1 MSLKGLGPQ
10 GDPIEVIGM
19 AERIKM
25 EEALGENDIR
35 LFSRGDTVQGR
46 VVHVGETEVLVDIG
60 YKSEAVLPKEE
71 LAPGHDKVEPG
82 QVLEVLITYIDEENG
97 TVYISERQAFLA
109 KKFAELEQACRTGSP
124 VKGTVVAE
132 VSGAGFHVDLGGIRA
147 FLPASHLGKG
157 ISTKFERLR
166 GKALDLKII
175 EFSRRTRNIVVSRKE
190 WQKDQEE
197 RAKDALFASLTPGK
211 IIEGKVK
218 SVVDFGIFVDVGGH
232 DGLVHRTEICW
243 KDIPAPPPGKFR
255 PGQKIKVMVLEANRE
270 EERISLSIKRLRP
283 NPWEGIAQ
291 RYPVGTKVKG
301 KVVSVTDFG
310 AFVELEEDV
319 EGLVHVS
326 ELSWAPVK
334 NPKEV
339 VQPGQEVEVVVLSV
353 NEAEHRVSLSLR
365 KALPD
370 PWEDVEHR
378 YPKGALVEGQV
389 TNVTDFGAFV
399 ELEPGIEGLIHI
411 SELSWERV
419 SHPGEVVQ
427 PGQTVRAMV
436 LRVDPQNRRISLSLK
451 ALQQDPWEEFLEQYS
466 VGSVVSGPVTQLKEF
481 GAFVRITPAVEGL
494 IHVSEISPERI
505 GHPSEVLRLGQE
517 VTAKIIGIN
526 EAKRQVRL
534 SIKKLQEDVAQA
546 ETEKFLSTQ
555 PVRETITLR
564 ERLRELGMG

>member
-1 MSLKGLGPQ
+1 
-10 GDPIEVIGM
+10 M
-19 AERIKM
+19 AEWIRM

-46 VVHVGETEVLVDIG
+46 VVHVADNEVLVDIG

-71 LAPGHDKVEPG
+71 LAPGHEQVSPG
-82 QVLEVLITYIDEENG
+82 DLLEVLITYIDEENG
-97 TVYISERQAFLA
+97 TVYISERQAFFA
-109 KKFAELEQACRTGSP
+109 KKFAELEQAYRAGAP
-124 VKGTVVAE
+124 VRGTVVAE
-132 VSGAGFHVDLGGIRA
+132 VPGAGYQVDLGGIKA
-147 FLPASHLGKG
+147 FMPASHLGKG
-157 ISTKFERLR
+157 LSPKFERLR
-166 GKALDLKII
+166 GRTLEFKII

-190 WQKDQEE
+190 WLREKEE

-211 IIEGKVK
+211 VVEGVVK

-255 PGQKIKVMVLEANRE
+255 PGQRIKVMVLEADRK

-291 RYPVGTKVKG
+291 RYPVGAKVKG

-319 EGLVHVS
+319 EGLVHIS
-326 ELSWAPVK
+326 ELSWTPVK
-334 NPKEV
+334 HPKEV
-339 VQPGQEVEVVVLSV
+339 VQPGQEVEVVVLAV
-353 NEAEHRVSLSLR
+353 NEAEHRISLSLR

-378 YPKGALVEGQV
+378 YPKGALVEGVV

-399 ELEPGIEGLIHI
+399 QLEPGIEGLVHV

-419 SHPGEVVQ
+419 SHPKDVVQ
-427 PGQTVRAMV
+427 PGQKVRAMV
-436 LRVDPQNRRISLSLK
+436 LKVDAQNRRISLSLK

-466 VGSVVSGPVTQLKEF
+466 VGSVVSGPVTQITEF

-494 IHVSEISPERI
+494 IHVSEISHERI

-534 SIKKLQEDVAQA
+534 SIKKLQEDLAQA
-546 ETEKFLSTQ
+546 ETEKFLATQ

>member
-1 MSLKGLGPQ
+1 
-10 GDPIEVIGM
+10 V
-19 AERIKM
+19 R
-25 EEALGENDIR
+25 
-35 LFSRGDTVQGR
+35 
-46 VVHVGETEVLVDIG
+46 
-60 YKSEAVLPKEE
+60 
-71 LAPGHDKVEPG
+71 
-82 QVLEVLITYIDEENG
+82 
-97 TVYISERQAFLA
+97 
-109 KKFAELEQACRTGSP
+109 
-124 VKGTVVAE
+124 GTVVAE
-132 VSGAGFHVDLGGIRA
+132 VPGAGYQVDLGGIKA
-147 FLPASHLGKG
+147 FMPASHLGKG
-157 ISTKFERLR
+157 LSPKFERLR
-166 GKALDLKII
+166 GRTLEFKII

-190 WQKDQEE
+190 WLREKEE

-211 IIEGKVK
+211 VVEGVVK

-255 PGQKIKVMVLEANRE
+255 PGQRIKVMVLEADRK

-291 RYPVGTKVKG
+291 RYPVGAKVKG

-319 EGLVHVS
+319 EGLVHIS
-326 ELSWAPVK
+326 ELSWTPVK
-334 NPKEV
+334 HPKEV
-339 VQPGQEVEVVVLSV
+339 VQPGQEVEVVVLAV
-353 NEAEHRVSLSLR
+353 NEAEHRISLSLR

-378 YPKGALVEGQV
+378 YPKGALVEGVV

-399 ELEPGIEGLIHI
+399 QLEPGIEGLVHV

-419 SHPGEVVQ
+419 SHPKDVVQ
-427 PGQTVRAMV
+427 PGQKVRAMV
-436 LRVDPQNRRISLSLK
+436 LKVDAQNRRISLSLK

-466 VGSVVSGPVTQLKEF
+466 VGSVVSGPVTQIKEF

-494 IHVSEISPERI
+494 IHVSEISHERI
-505 GHPSEVLRLGQE
+505 GHPQEVLRLGQE

-534 SIKKLQEDVAQA
+534 SIKKLQEDLAQA
-546 ETEKFLSTQ
+546 ETEKFLATQ

>member
-1 MSLKGLGPQ
+1 
-10 GDPIEVIGM
+10 M
-19 AERIKM
+19 AEWIRM

-46 VVHVGETEVLVDIG
+46 VVHVADNEVLVDIG

-71 LAPGHDKVEPG
+71 LAPGHEQVSPG
-82 QVLEVLITYIDEENG
+82 DLLEVLITYIDEENG
-97 TVYISERQAFLA
+97 TVYISERQAFFA
-109 KKFAELEQACRTGSP
+109 KKFAELEQAYRAGAP
-124 VKGTVVAE
+124 VRGTVVAE
-132 VSGAGFHVDLGGIRA
+132 VPGAGYQVDLGGIKA
-147 FLPASHLGKG
+147 FMPASHLGKG
-157 ISTKFERLR
+157 LSPKFERLR
-166 GKALDLKII
+166 GRTLEFKII

-190 WQKDQEE
+190 WLREKEE

-211 IIEGKVK
+211 VVEGVVK
-218 SVVDFGIFVDVGGH
+218 SVMDFGIFVDVGGH

-255 PGQKIKVMVLEANRE
+255 PGQRIKVMVLEADRK

-291 RYPVGTKVKG
+291 RYPVGAKVKG

-319 EGLVHVS
+319 EGLVHIS
-326 ELSWAPVK
+326 ELSWTPVK
-334 NPKEV
+334 HPKEV
-339 VQPGQEVEVVVLSV
+339 VQPGQEVEVVVLAV
-353 NEAEHRVSLSLR
+353 NEAEHRISLSLR

-378 YPKGALVEGQV
+378 YPKGALVEGVV

-399 ELEPGIEGLIHI
+399 QLEPGIEGLVHV

-419 SHPGEVVQ
+419 SHPKDVVQ
-427 PGQTVRAMV
+427 PGQKVRAMV
-436 LRVDPQNRRISLSLK
+436 LKVDAQNRRISLSLK

-466 VGSVVSGPVTQLKEF
+466 VGSVVSGPVTQIKEF

-494 IHVSEISPERI
+494 IHVSEISHERI

-534 SIKKLQEDVAQA
+534 SIKKLQEDLAQA
-546 ETEKFLSTQ
+546 ETEKFLATQ

>member
-1 MSLKGLGPQ
+1 
-10 GDPIEVIGM
+10 M
-19 AERIKM
+19 AEWIRM

-46 VVHVGETEVLVDIG
+46 VVHVADNEVLVDIG

-71 LAPGHDKVEPG
+71 LAPGHEKVGPG
-82 QVLEVLITYIDEENG
+82 DLLEVLITYIDEENG
-97 TVYISERQAFLA
+97 TVYISERQAFFA
-109 KKFAELEQACRTGSP
+109 KKFAELEQAYRAGAP
-124 VKGTVVAE
+124 VRGTIVAE
-132 VSGAGFHVDLGGIRA
+132 VPGAGYQVDLGGIKA
-147 FLPASHLGKG
+147 FMPASHLGKG
-157 ISTKFERLR
+157 LSPKFERLR
-166 GKALDLKII
+166 GRTLEFKII

-190 WQKDQEE
+190 WLHDKEE

-211 IIEGKVK
+211 VVEGVVK
-218 SVVDFGIFVDVGGH
+218 SVVDFGVFVDVGGH

-255 PGQKIKVMVLEANRE
+255 PGQRIKVMVLEADRK

-291 RYPVGTKVKG
+291 RYPVGAKVKG

-319 EGLVHVS
+319 EGLVHIS
-326 ELSWAPVK
+326 ELSWTPVK
-334 NPKEV
+334 HPKEV
-339 VQPGQEVEVVVLSV
+339 VQPGQEVEVVVLAV
-353 NEAEHRVSLSLR
+353 NEAERRISLSLR

-378 YPKGALVEGQV
+378 YPKGALVEGVV

-399 ELEPGIEGLIHI
+399 QLEPGIEGLVHV

-419 SHPGEVVQ
+419 AHPKDVVQ
-427 PGQTVRAMV
+427 PGQKVRAMV
-436 LRVDPQNRRISLSLK
+436 LKVDAQNRRISLSLK

-466 VGSVVSGPVTQLKEF
+466 VGSVVSGPVTQIKEF
-481 GAFVRITPAVEGL
+481 GAFVRLTPAVEGL
-494 IHVSEISPERI
+494 IHVSEISHERI
-505 GHPSEVLRLGQE
+505 GHPQEVLRLGQE

-534 SIKKLQEDVAQA
+534 SIKKLQEDLAQA
-546 ETEKFLSTQ
+546 ETEKYLATH

>member
-1 MSLKGLGPQ
+1 
-10 GDPIEVIGM
+10 M
-19 AERIKM
+19 AEWIKM

-46 VVHVGETEVLVDIG
+46 VVQVGESEILVDIG

-71 LAPGHDKVEPG
+71 LAPGHEKVEPG

-97 TVYISERQAFLA
+97 TVYISERQAFFA
-109 KKFAELEQACRTGSP
+109 KKFAELEHAYRSSAP
-124 VKGTVVAE
+124 VRGTVVAE
-132 VSGAGFHVDLGGIRA
+132 VSGAGFQVDLGGIRA

-211 IIEGKVK
+211 VIEGTIK
-218 SVVDFGIFVDVGGH
+218 SVVDFGVFVDVGGH

-291 RYPVGTKVKG
+291 RYPVGAKVKG
-301 KVVSVTDFG
+301 RVVSLTDFG

-319 EGLVHVS
+319 EGLVHIS
-326 ELSWAPVK
+326 ELSWTPVK
-334 NPKEV
+334 HPKEV
-339 VQPGQEVEVVVLSV
+339 VQPGQEVEVVVLAV
-353 NEAEHRVSLSLR
+353 NEAERRISLSLR

-378 YPKGALVEGQV
+378 YPKGALVEGKV
-389 TNVTDFGAFV
+389 TNITDFGAFV
-399 ELEPGIEGLIHI
+399 ELEPGIEGLVHV
-411 SELSWERV
+411 SELSWERI
-419 SHPGEVVQ
+419 SHPKEVIQ
-427 PGQTVRAMV
+427 PGQKVRAMV
-436 LRVDPQNRRISLSLK
+436 LKVDPQNRRISLSLK

-466 VGSVVSGPVTQLKEF
+466 VGSVVSGPVTQIKEF

-494 IHVSEISPERI
+494 IHVSEISNERI

-534 SIKKLQEDVAQA
+534 SVKKLQEDMAQA
-546 ETEKFLSTQ
+546 ETEKYLSAQ

>member
-1 MSLKGLGPQ
+1 
-10 GDPIEVIGM
+10 M
-19 AERIKM
+19 AEWIRM

-46 VVHVGETEVLVDIG
+46 VVHVADNEVLVDIG

-71 LAPGHDKVEPG
+71 LAPGHEKVSPG
-82 QVLEVLITYIDEENG
+82 DLLEVLITYIDEENG
-97 TVYISERQAFLA
+97 TVYISERQAFFA
-109 KKFAELEQACRTGSP
+109 KKFAELEQAYRAGAP
-124 VKGTVVAE
+124 VRGTVVAE
-132 VSGAGFHVDLGGIRA
+132 VPGAGYQVDLGGIKA
-147 FLPASHLGKG
+147 FMPASHLGKG
-157 ISTKFERLR
+157 LSPKFERLR
-166 GKALDLKII
+166 GRTLEFKII

-190 WQKDQEE
+190 WLREKEE

-211 IIEGKVK
+211 VVEGVVK

-255 PGQKIKVMVLEANRE
+255 PGQRIKVMVLEADRK

-291 RYPVGTKVKG
+291 RYPVGAKVKG

-319 EGLVHVS
+319 EGLVHIS
-326 ELSWAPVK
+326 ELSWTPVK
-334 NPKEV
+334 HPKEV
-339 VQPGQEVEVVVLSV
+339 VQPGQEVEVVVLAV
-353 NEAEHRVSLSLR
+353 NEAEHRISLSLR

-378 YPKGALVEGQV
+378 YPKGALVEGVV

-399 ELEPGIEGLIHI
+399 QLEPGIEGLVHV

-419 SHPGEVVQ
+419 SHPKDVVQ
-427 PGQTVRAMV
+427 PGQKVRAMV
-436 LRVDPQNRRISLSLK
+436 LKVDAQNRRISLSLK

-466 VGSVVSGPVTQLKEF
+466 VGSVVSGPVTQIKEF

-494 IHVSEISPERI
+494 IHVSEISHERI
-505 GHPSEVLRLGQE
+505 GHPQEVLRLGQE

-534 SIKKLQEDVAQA
+534 SIKKLQEDLAQA
-546 ETEKFLSTQ
+546 ETEKFLATQ

>member
-1 MSLKGLGPQ
+1 
-10 GDPIEVIGM
+10 M
-19 AERIKM
+19 AEWIKM

-35 LFSRGDTVQGR
+35 LFSRGDTVQGQ
-46 VVHVGETEVLVDIG
+46 VVQVGEREVLVDIG

-71 LAPGHDKVEPG
+71 LAPGHETVEPG

-97 TVYISERQAFLA
+97 TVYISERQAFFA
-109 KKFAELEQACRTGSP
+109 KKFAELEQAYRTGVA
-124 VKGTVVAE
+124 VKGVVVGE

-157 ISTKFERLR
+157 VSTKFERLR
-166 GKALDLKII
+166 GKTLDLKII

-190 WQKDQEE
+190 WQREQEE
-197 RAKDALFASLTPGK
+197 RAKDALFSSLTPGTVV
-211 IIEGKVK
+211 EGTVK

-243 KDIPAPPPGKFR
+243 KDVPAPPPGKFR
-255 PGQKIKVMVLEANRE
+255 PGQKIQVMVLEADRK
-270 EERISLSIKRLRP
+270 EERISLSLKRLRP

-291 RYPVGTKVKG
+291 RYPVGTRVKG
-301 KVVSVTDFG
+301 KVVSLTDFG

-319 EGLVHVS
+319 EGLIHVS
-326 ELSWAPVK
+326 ELSWTPVK
-334 NPKEV
+334 DPREV
-339 VQPGQEVEVVVLSV
+339 VQPGQEVEVVVLAV
-353 NEAEHRVSLSLR
+353 HEAEHRISLSLR

-378 YPKGALVEGQV
+378 YPKGALVEGKV

-399 ELEPGIEGLIHI
+399 ELEPGIEGLIHV
-411 SELSWERV
+411 SELSWERIAR
-419 SHPGEVVQ
+419 PREVVQ
-427 PGQTVRAMV
+427 PGQKVRAMV
-436 LRVDPQNRRISLSLK
+436 LRVDAQNRRISLSLK

-466 VGSVVSGPVTQLKEF
+466 VGSVVSGPVTQIKEF
-481 GAFVRITPAVEGL
+481 GAFVRLTPAVEGL

-505 GHPSEVLRLGQE
+505 AHPQEVLRLGQE

-534 SIKKLQEDVAQA
+534 SIKKLQE
-546 ETEKFLSTQ
+546 ETTQEEAEKFISTQ
-555 PVRETITLR
+555 PARETITLR

>member
-1 MSLKGLGPQ
+1 
-10 GDPIEVIGM
+10 M

-46 VVHVGETEVLVDIG
+46 VVQLSPSEILVDIG

-71 LAPGHDKVEPG
+71 LAPGHETVEPG

-97 TVYISERQAFLA
+97 TVYISERQAYFA
-109 KKFAELEQACRTGSP
+109 KKFAELEHAYRTGLA
-124 VKGTVVAE
+124 VKGTVVGE

-175 EFSRRTRNIVVSRKE
+175 EFSRRTRNIVVSRRE
-190 WQKDQEE
+190 WQRAEEE
-197 RAKDALFASLTPGK
+197 RAKDELFTSLTPGK

-255 PGQKIKVMVLEANRE
+255 PGQKIKVMVLEADRK

-291 RYPVGTKVKG
+291 RYPVGAKAKG
-301 KVVSVTDFG
+301 KVVSLTDFG

-326 ELSWAPVK
+326 ELSWTPVK
-334 NPKEV
+334 HPKEV
-339 VQPGQEVEVVVLSV
+339 VQPGQEVEVVVLAV
-353 NEAEHRVSLSLR
+353 NEAEHRISLSLR
-365 KALPD
+365 KALPN

-378 YPKGALVEGQV
+378 YPKGALVEGKV

-399 ELEPGIEGLIHI
+399 ELEPGIEGLIHV
-411 SELSWERV
+411 SELSWERI
-419 SHPGEVVQ
+419 SHPSEVVQ
-427 PGQTVRAMV
+427 PGQKVRAIV

-451 ALQQDPWEEFLEQYS
+451 AMQQDPWEEFLEQYS
-466 VGSVVSGPVTQLKEF
+466 VGSVVSGPVTQIKDF

-494 IHVSEISPERI
+494 IHVSEISNERI
-505 GHPSEVLRLGQE
+505 GHPQEVLRLGQE

-534 SIKKLQEDVAQA
+534 SIKKLQEDVTQE
-546 ETEKFLSTQ
+546 ETEKFLFTQ

>member
-1 MSLKGLGPQ
+1 
-10 GDPIEVIGM
+10 M
-19 AERIKM
+19 AEWIRM

-46 VVHVGETEVLVDIG
+46 VVHVADNEVLVDIG

-71 LAPGHDKVEPG
+71 LAPGHEQVSPG
-82 QVLEVLITYIDEENG
+82 DLLEVLITYIDEENG
-97 TVYISERQAFLA
+97 TVYISERQAFFA
-109 KKFAELEQACRTGSP
+109 KKFAELEQAYRAGAP
-124 VKGTVVAE
+124 VRGTVVAE
-132 VSGAGFHVDLGGIRA
+132 VPGAGYQVDLGGIKA
-147 FLPASHLGKG
+147 FMPASHLGKG
-157 ISTKFERLR
+157 LSPKFERLR
-166 GKALDLKII
+166 GRTLEFKII

-190 WQKDQEE
+190 WLREKEE

-211 IIEGKVK
+211 VVEGVVK

-255 PGQKIKVMVLEANRE
+255 PGQRIKVMVLEADRK

-291 RYPVGTKVKG
+291 RYPVGAKVKG

-319 EGLVHVS
+319 EGLVHIS
-326 ELSWAPVK
+326 ELSWTPVK
-334 NPKEV
+334 HPKEV
-339 VQPGQEVEVVVLSV
+339 VQPGQEVEVVVLAV
-353 NEAEHRVSLSLR
+353 NEAEHRISLSLR

-378 YPKGALVEGQV
+378 YPKGALVEGVV

-399 ELEPGIEGLIHI
+399 QLEPGIEGLVHV

-419 SHPGEVVQ
+419 SHPKDVVQ
-427 PGQTVRAMV
+427 PGQKVRAMV
-436 LRVDPQNRRISLSLK
+436 LKVDAQNRRISLSLK

-466 VGSVVSGPVTQLKEF
+466 VGSVVSGPVTQIKEF

-494 IHVSEISPERI
+494 IHVSEISHERI

-534 SIKKLQEDVAQA
+534 SIKKLQEDLAQA
-546 ETEKFLSTQ
+546 ETEKFLATQ

>member
-1 MSLKGLGPQ
+1 
-10 GDPIEVIGM
+10 M
-19 AERIKM
+19 AEWIRM

-46 VVHVGETEVLVDIG
+46 VVHVTENEVLVDIG

-71 LAPGHDKVEPG
+71 LAPGRDKVAPG
-82 QVLEVLITYIDEENG
+82 DLLEVLITYIDEENG
-97 TVYISERQAFLA
+97 TVYISERQAFFA
-109 KKFAELEQACRTGSP
+109 KKFAELEQAYRAGAP

-132 VSGAGFHVDLGGIRA
+132 VPGAGYQVDLGGIRA

-157 ISTKFERLR
+157 LSPKFERLR
-166 GKALDLKII
+166 GRTLEFKII
-175 EFSRRTRNIVVSRKE
+175 EFSRRTRNLVVSRKE
-190 WQKDQEE
+190 WLREKEE

-211 IIEGKVK
+211 VVEGVVK

-255 PGQKIKVMVLEANRE
+255 PGQRIKVMVLEADRK

-283 NPWEGIAQ
+283 NPWEGLAQ
-291 RYPVGTKVKG
+291 RYPVGAKVKG

-334 NPKEV
+334 HPKEV
-339 VQPGQEVEVVVLSV
+339 VQPGQEVEVVVLAV
-353 NEAEHRVSLSLR
+353 NEAERRISLSLR

-378 YPKGALVEGQV
+378 YPKGALVEGVV

-399 ELEPGIEGLIHI
+399 QLEPGIEGLVHV

-419 SHPGEVVQ
+419 AHPKDVVQ
-427 PGQTVRAMV
+427 PGQKVRAMV
-436 LRVDPQNRRISLSLK
+436 LKVDAQNRRISLSLK

-466 VGSVVSGPVTQLKEF
+466 VGSVVSGPVTQIKEF

-494 IHVSEISPERI
+494 IHVSEISHERI
-505 GHPSEVLRLGQE
+505 GHPQEVLRLGQE

-534 SIKKLQEDVAQA
+534 SIKKLQEDLAQA
-546 ETEKFLSTQ
+546 ETEKFLATQ

>member
-1 MSLKGLGPQ
+1 
-10 GDPIEVIGM
+10 M
-19 AERIKM
+19 AEWIRM

-46 VVHVGETEVLVDIG
+46 VVHVAESEILVDIG

-71 LAPGHDKVEPG
+71 LAPGRDKVAPG
-82 QVLEVLITYIDEENG
+82 DLLEVLITYIDEENG
-97 TVYISERQAFLA
+97 TVYISERQAFFA
-109 KKFAELEQACRTGSP
+109 KKFAELEQAYRSGSP
-124 VKGTVVAE
+124 VKGVVVVE
-132 VSGAGFHVDLGGIRA
+132 VAGAGYQVDLGGIKA

-157 ISTKFERLR
+157 LSPKIERLR
-166 GKALDLKII
+166 NRTLEFKII

-190 WQKDQEE
+190 WLLDREK
-197 RAKDALFASLTPGK
+197 RAKDALFASLTPGRV
-211 IIEGKVK
+211 IEGVVK

-255 PGQKIKVMVLEANRE
+255 PGQRIKVMVLEADRK

-291 RYPVGTKVKG
+291 RYPPGAKVKG

-310 AFVELEEDV
+310 VFVELEEDV

-334 NPKEV
+334 HPKEV
-339 VQPGQEVEVVVLSV
+339 VQPGQEVEVVVLTV
-353 NEAEHRVSLSLR
+353 NEAERRISLSLR

-378 YPKGALVEGQV
+378 YPKGALVEGVV

-399 ELEPGIEGLIHI
+399 QLEPGIEGLVHV

-419 SHPGEVVQ
+419 AHPTEVIQ
-427 PGQTVRAMV
+427 PGQKVRAMV
-436 LRVDPQNRRISLSLK
+436 LKVDAQNRRISLSLK

-466 VGSVVSGPVTQLKEF
+466 VGSVVSGPVTQIKEF
-481 GAFVRITPAVEGL
+481 GAFVRLTPAVEGL
-494 IHVSEISPERI
+494 IHVSEISNERV

-534 SIKKLQEDVAQA
+534 SIKKLQEDMAQA
-546 ETEKFLSTQ
+546 ETEKFLATQ

-564 ERLRELGMG
+564 ERLRGLGMG

>member
-1 MSLKGLGPQ
+1 
-10 GDPIEVIGM
+10 M
-19 AERIKM
+19 AERIRM

-35 LFSRGDTVQGR
+35 LFSRGDTVEGR
-46 VVHVGETEVLVDIG
+46 VIQVAENEVLVDIG

-71 LAPGHDKVEPG
+71 LAPGHEKVEPG

-97 TVYISERQAFLA
+97 TVYISERQAFFA
-109 KKFAELEQACRTGSP
+109 KKFAELEQAFRTGSP
-124 VKGTVVAE
+124 VRGTVVAE
-132 VSGAGFHVDLGGIRA
+132 VPNAGFQVDLGGIRA

-157 ISTKFERLR
+157 ISTKFERLK
-166 GKALDLKII
+166 GKALDLKIV

-211 IIEGKVK
+211 VIEGTVK

-255 PGQKIKVMVLEANRE
+255 PGQKIKVMVLEADRK

-291 RYPVGTKVKG
+291 RYPVGARVKG
-301 KVVSVTDFG
+301 KVVSLTDFG

-319 EGLVHVS
+319 EGLVHIS
-326 ELSWAPVK
+326 ELSWTPVK
-334 NPKEV
+334 HPKEV
-339 VQPGQEVEVVVLSV
+339 VQPGQEVEVVVLAV
-353 NEAEHRVSLSLR
+353 NEAEHRISLSLR

-378 YPKGALVEGQV
+378 YPKGALVEGKV

-411 SELSWERV
+411 SELSWERI
-419 SHPGEVVQ
+419 SHPREVVQ
-427 PGQTVRAMV
+427 PGQKVRAMV
-436 LRVDPQNRRISLSLK
+436 LKVDPENRRISLSLK

-466 VGSVVSGPVTQLKEF
+466 VGSVVSGPVTQIKEF

-494 IHVSEISPERI
+494 IHVSEISHERI
-505 GHPSEVLRLGQE
+505 GHPSEVLKLGQE

-534 SIKKLQEDVAQA
+534 SIKKLQEDMAQA
-546 ETEKFLSTQ
+546 ETEKFISTQ

>member
-1 MSLKGLGPQ
+1 
-10 GDPIEVIGM
+10 M
-19 AERIKM
+19 AEWIRM

-46 VVHVGETEVLVDIG
+46 VVHVTENEVLVDIG
-60 YKSEAVLPKEE
+60 YKSEAVLPREE
-71 LAPGHDKVEPG
+71 LAPGRDKVAPG
-82 QVLEVLITYIDEENG
+82 DFLEVLITYIDEENG
-97 TVYISERQAFLA
+97 TVYISERQAFFA
-109 KKFAELEQACRTGSP
+109 KKFAELEQAYRAGAP

-132 VSGAGFHVDLGGIRA
+132 VPGAGYQVDLGGIRA

-157 ISTKFERLR
+157 LSPKLERLR
-166 GKALDLKII
+166 GRTLEFKII
-175 EFSRRTRNIVVSRKE
+175 EFSRRTRNLVLSRKE
-190 WQKDQEE
+190 WLREKEE

-211 IIEGKVK
+211 VVEGVVK

-255 PGQKIKVMVLEANRE
+255 PGQRIKVMVLEADRK

-283 NPWEGIAQ
+283 NPWEGLAQ

-319 EGLVHVS
+319 EGLVHIS

-334 NPKEV
+334 HPKEV
-339 VQPGQEVEVVVLSV
+339 VQPGQEVEVVVLAV
-353 NEAEHRVSLSLR
+353 NEAERRISLSLR

-378 YPKGALVEGQV
+378 YPKGALVEGVV

-399 ELEPGIEGLIHI
+399 QLEPGIEGLVHV

-419 SHPGEVVQ
+419 AHPKDVVQ
-427 PGQTVRAMV
+427 PGQKVRAMV
-436 LRVDPQNRRISLSLK
+436 LKVDAQNRRISLSLK

-466 VGSVVSGPVTQLKEF
+466 VGSVVSGPVTQIKEF

-494 IHVSEISPERI
+494 IHVSEISHERI
-505 GHPSEVLRLGQE
+505 GHPQEVLRLGQE

-534 SIKKLQEDVAQA
+534 SIKKLQEDLAQA
-546 ETEKFLSTQ
+546 ETEKFLATQ

>member
-1 MSLKGLGPQ
+1 
-10 GDPIEVIGM
+10 M
-19 AERIKM
+19 AERIRM

-35 LFSRGDTVQGR
+35 LFSRGDTVEGR
-46 VVHVGETEVLVDIG
+46 VIQVAENEVLVDIG

-71 LAPGHDKVEPG
+71 LAPGHEKVEPG

-97 TVYISERQAFLA
+97 TVYISERQAFFA
-109 KKFAELEQACRTGSP
+109 KKFAELEQAFRTGSL
-124 VKGTVVAE
+124 VRGTVVAE
-132 VSGAGFHVDLGGIRA
+132 VPNAGFQVDLGGIRA

-157 ISTKFERLR
+157 ISTKFERLK

-211 IIEGKVK
+211 VIEGTVK

-255 PGQKIKVMVLEANRE
+255 PGQKIKVMVLEADRK

-291 RYPVGTKVKG
+291 RYPVGARVKG
-301 KVVSVTDFG
+301 KVVSLTDFG

-319 EGLVHVS
+319 EGLVHIS
-326 ELSWAPVK
+326 ELSWTPVK
-334 NPKEV
+334 HPKEV
-339 VQPGQEVEVVVLSV
+339 VQPGQEVEVVVLAV
-353 NEAEHRVSLSLR
+353 NEAEHRISLSLR

-378 YPKGALVEGQV
+378 YPKGALVEGKV

-411 SELSWERV
+411 SELSWERI
-419 SHPGEVVQ
+419 SHPREVVQ
-427 PGQTVRAMV
+427 PGQKVRAMV
-436 LRVDPQNRRISLSLK
+436 LKVDPENRRISLSLK

-466 VGSVVSGPVTQLKEF
+466 VGSVVSGPVTQIKEF

-494 IHVSEISPERI
+494 IHVSEISHERI
-505 GHPSEVLRLGQE
+505 GHPSEVLKLGQE

-534 SIKKLQEDVAQA
+534 SIKKLQEDMAQA
-546 ETEKFLSTQ
+546 ETEKFISTQ

>member
-1 MSLKGLGPQ
+1 
-10 GDPIEVIGM
+10 M
-19 AERIKM
+19 AEWIRM

-46 VVHVGETEVLVDIG
+46 VVHVADNEVLVDIG

-71 LAPGHDKVEPG
+71 LAPGHEQVSPG
-82 QVLEVLITYIDEENG
+82 DLLEVLITYIDEENG
-97 TVYISERQAFLA
+97 TVYISERQAFFA
-109 KKFAELEQACRTGSP
+109 KKFAELEQAYRAAAP
-124 VKGTVVAE
+124 VRGTVVAE
-132 VSGAGFHVDLGGIRA
+132 VPGAGYQVDLGGIKA
-147 FLPASHLGKG
+147 FMPASHLGKG
-157 ISTKFERLR
+157 LSPKFERLR
-166 GKALDLKII
+166 GRTLEFKII

-190 WQKDQEE
+190 WLREKEE

-211 IIEGKVK
+211 VVEGVVK

-255 PGQKIKVMVLEANRE
+255 PGQRIKVMVLEADRK

-291 RYPVGTKVKG
+291 RYPVGAKVKG

-319 EGLVHVS
+319 EGLVHIS
-326 ELSWAPVK
+326 ELSWTPVK
-334 NPKEV
+334 HPKEV
-339 VQPGQEVEVVVLSV
+339 VQPGQEVEVVVLAV
-353 NEAEHRVSLSLR
+353 NEAEHRISLSLR

-378 YPKGALVEGQV
+378 YPKGALVEGV
-389 TNVTDFGAFV
+389 VSNVTDFGAFV
-399 ELEPGIEGLIHI
+399 QLEPGIEGLVHV

-419 SHPGEVVQ
+419 SHPKDVVQ
-427 PGQTVRAMV
+427 PGQKVRAMV
-436 LRVDPQNRRISLSLK
+436 LKVDAQNRRISLSLK

-466 VGSVVSGPVTQLKEF
+466 VGSVVSGPVTQIKEF

-494 IHVSEISPERI
+494 IHVSEISHERI
-505 GHPSEVLRLGQE
+505 GHPQEVLRLGQE

-534 SIKKLQEDVAQA
+534 SIKKLQEDLAQA
-546 ETEKFLSTQ
+546 ETEKFLATQ

>member
-1 MSLKGLGPQ
+1 
-10 GDPIEVIGM
+10 M
-19 AERIKM
+19 AERIRM

-35 LFSRGDTVQGR
+35 LFSRGDTVEGR
-46 VVHVGETEVLVDIG
+46 VVHVAENEILVDIG

-97 TVYISERQAFLA
+97 TVYISERQAFFA
-109 KKFAELEQACRTGSP
+109 KKFAELEQAYRTGSP
-124 VKGTVVAE
+124 VRGTVVAE
-132 VSGAGFHVDLGGIRA
+132 VPNAGFQVDLGGIRA

-166 GKALDLKII
+166 GKTLDLKII

-197 RAKDALFASLTPGK
+197 RAKDELFASLTPGK
-211 IIEGKVK
+211 VIEGTVK

-255 PGQKIKVMVLEANRE
+255 PGQKIKVMVLEADRK

-291 RYPVGTKVKG
+291 RYPVGAKVKG
-301 KVVSVTDFG
+301 KVVSLTDFG

-319 EGLVHVS
+319 EGLVHIS
-326 ELSWAPVK
+326 ELSWTPVK
-334 NPKEV
+334 HPKEV
-339 VQPGQEVEVVVLSV
+339 VQPGQEVEVVVLAV
-353 NEAEHRVSLSLR
+353 NEAEHRISLSLR

-378 YPKGALVEGQV
+378 YPKGALVEGKV

-399 ELEPGIEGLIHI
+399 ELEPGIEGLVHI
-411 SELSWERV
+411 SELSWERI
-419 SHPGEVVQ
+419 SHPKEVVQ

-436 LRVDPQNRRISLSLK
+436 LKVDPENRRISLSLK

-466 VGSVVSGPVTQLKEF
+466 VGSVVSGPVTQIKEF

-494 IHVSEISPERI
+494 IHVSEISHERI
-505 GHPSEVLRLGQE
+505 GHPSEVLKLGQE

-546 ETEKFLSTQ
+546 ETEKFIATQ

>member
-1 MSLKGLGPQ
+1 
-10 GDPIEVIGM
+10 M
-19 AERIKM
+19 AEWIRM

-46 VVHVGETEVLVDIG
+46 VVHVTENEVLVDIG
-60 YKSEAVLPKEE
+60 YKSEAVLPREE
-71 LAPGHDKVEPG
+71 LAPGRDKVAPG
-82 QVLEVLITYIDEENG
+82 DLLEVLITYIDEENG
-97 TVYISERQAFLA
+97 TVYISERQAFFA
-109 KKFAELEQACRTGSP
+109 KKFAELEQAYRAGAP

-132 VSGAGFHVDLGGIRA
+132 VPGAGYQVDLGGIRA

-157 ISTKFERLR
+157 LSPKFERLR
-166 GKALDLKII
+166 GRTLEFKII
-175 EFSRRTRNIVVSRKE
+175 EFSRRTRNLVLSRKE
-190 WQKDQEE
+190 WLREKEE

-211 IIEGKVK
+211 VVEGVVK

-255 PGQKIKVMVLEANRE
+255 PGQRIKVMVLEADRK
-270 EERISLSIKRLRP
+270 EERISLSLKRLRP
-283 NPWEGIAQ
+283 NPWEGLAQ

-319 EGLVHVS
+319 EGLVHIS

-334 NPKEV
+334 HPKEV
-339 VQPGQEVEVVVLSV
+339 VQPGQEVEVVVLAV
-353 NEAEHRVSLSLR
+353 NEAERRISLSLR

-378 YPKGALVEGQV
+378 YPKGALVEGVV

-399 ELEPGIEGLIHI
+399 QLEPGIEGLVHV

-419 SHPGEVVQ
+419 AHPKDVVQ
-427 PGQTVRAMV
+427 PGQKVRAMV
-436 LRVDPQNRRISLSLK
+436 LKVDAQNRRISLSLK

-466 VGSVVSGPVTQLKEF
+466 VGSVVSGPVTQIKEF

-494 IHVSEISPERI
+494 IHVSEISHERI
-505 GHPSEVLRLGQE
+505 GHPQEVLRLGQE

-534 SIKKLQEDVAQA
+534 SIKKLQEDLAQA
-546 ETEKFLSTQ
+546 ETEKFLATQ

>member
-1 MSLKGLGPQ
+1 
-10 GDPIEVIGM
+10 M
-19 AERIKM
+19 AERIRM

-46 VVHVGETEVLVDIG
+46 VVQVAGNEILVDIG

-71 LAPGHDKVEPG
+71 LTPGHEDVQPG

-97 TVYISERQAFLA
+97 TVYISERQAFFA
-109 KKFAELEQACRTGSP
+109 KKFAELEQAYRTGSP
-124 VKGTVVAE
+124 VRGTVVAE
-132 VSGAGFHVDLGGIRA
+132 VPNAGFQVDLGGIRA

-211 IIEGKVK
+211 VIEGTVK

-243 KDIPAPPPGKFR
+243 KDIPAPPGKFR
-255 PGQKIKVMVLEANRE
+255 PGQKIKVMVLEADRK
-270 EERISLSIKRLRP
+270 EERISLSLKRLRP

-291 RYPVGTKVKG
+291 RYPVGAKVKG
-301 KVVSVTDFG
+301 KVVSLTDFG

-319 EGLVHVS
+319 EGLIHIS
-326 ELSWAPVK
+326 ELSWTPVK
-334 NPKEV
+334 HPKEV
-339 VQPGQEVEVVVLSV
+339 VQPGQEVEVVVLAV
-353 NEAEHRVSLSLR
+353 NEAEHRISLSLR

-378 YPKGALVEGQV
+378 YPKGALVEGTV

-399 ELEPGIEGLIHI
+399 ELEPGIEGLVHV
-411 SELSWERV
+411 SELSWERI
-419 SHPGEVVQ
+419 SHPKDVVQ
-427 PGQTVRAMV
+427 PGQKMRAMV

-466 VGSVVSGPVTQLKEF
+466 VGSVVSGPVTQIKEF

-494 IHVSEISPERI
+494 IHVSEISNERI
-505 GHPSEVLRLGQE
+505 GHPQEVLRLGQE

-534 SIKKLQEDVAQA
+534 SIKKLEEDMAQA
-546 ETEKFLSTQ
+546 DTEKFISTQ

>member
-1 MSLKGLGPQ
+1 
-10 GDPIEVIGM
+10 M
-19 AERIKM
+19 AEWIRM

-46 VVHVGETEVLVDIG
+46 VVHVAESEILVDIG

-71 LAPGHDKVEPG
+71 LAPGRDKVAPG
-82 QVLEVLITYIDEENG
+82 DLLEVLITYIDEENG
-97 TVYISERQAFLA
+97 TVYISERQAFFA
-109 KKFAELEQACRTGSP
+109 KKFAELEQAYRSGSP
-124 VKGTVVAE
+124 VKGVVVVE
-132 VSGAGFHVDLGGIRA
+132 VTGAGYQVDLGGIKA
-147 FLPASHLGKG
+147 FMPASHLGKG
-157 ISTKFERLR
+157 LSPKVERLR
-166 GKALDLKII
+166 NRTLEFKII

-190 WQKDQEE
+190 WLLDREK
-197 RAKDALFASLTPGK
+197 RAKDALFSSLTPGRV
-211 IIEGKVK
+211 IEGVVK

-255 PGQKIKVMVLEANRE
+255 SGQRIKVMVLEADRK

-291 RYPVGTKVKG
+291 RYPTGAKVKG

-310 AFVELEEDV
+310 VFVELEEDV

-334 NPKEV
+334 HPKEV
-339 VQPGQEVEVVVLSV
+339 VQPGQEVEVVVLTV
-353 NEAEHRVSLSLR
+353 NEAERRISLSLR

-378 YPKGALVEGQV
+378 YPKGALVEGVV

-399 ELEPGIEGLIHI
+399 QLEPGIEGLVHV

-419 SHPGEVVQ
+419 AHPTEVIQ
-427 PGQTVRAMV
+427 PGQKVRAMV
-436 LRVDPQNRRISLSLK
+436 LKVDAQNRRISLSLK

-466 VGSVVSGPVTQLKEF
+466 VGSVVSGPVTQIKEF
-481 GAFVRITPAVEGL
+481 GAFVRVTPAVEGL
-494 IHVSEISPERI
+494 IHVSEISNERV

-534 SIKKLQEDVAQA
+534 SIKKLQEDMAQA
-546 ETEKFLSTQ
+546 ETEKFLATQ

-564 ERLRELGMG
+564 ERLRGLGMG

>member
-1 MSLKGLGPQ
+1 
-10 GDPIEVIGM
+10 M
-19 AERIKM
+19 AEWIKM

-46 VVHVGETEVLVDIG
+46 VVHVAENEILVDIG
-60 YKSEAVLPKEE
+60 YKSEAVLPREE
-71 LAPGHDKVEPG
+71 LAPGHEKVEPG

-97 TVYISERQAFLA
+97 TVYISERQAFFA
-109 KKFAELEQACRTGSP
+109 KKFAELEHAYRSNTP
-124 VKGTVVAE
+124 VRGLVVAE
-132 VSGAGFHVDLGGIRA
+132 VSGAGFQVDLGGIRA

-197 RAKDALFASLTPGK
+197 RAKDELFASLTPGK
-211 IIEGKVK
+211 IVEGTVK
-218 SVVDFGIFVDVGGH
+218 SVVDFGVFVDVGGH

-255 PGQKIKVMVLEANRE
+255 SGQKIKVMVLEANRE

-291 RYPVGTKVKG
+291 RYPTGAKVKG
-301 KVVSVTDFG
+301 RVVSITDFG

-319 EGLVHVS
+319 EGLVHIS
-326 ELSWAPVK
+326 ELSWTPVK
-334 NPKEV
+334 HPKEV
-339 VQPGQEVEVVVLSV
+339 VQPGQEVEVVVLAV
-353 NEAEHRVSLSLR
+353 NEAERRISLSLR

-378 YPKGALVEGQV
+378 YPKGALVEGKV

-399 ELEPGIEGLIHI
+399 ELEPGIEGLIHV
-411 SELSWERV
+411 SELSWERI
-419 SHPGEVVQ
+419 SHPKEVIQ
-427 PGQTVRAMV
+427 PGQKVRAMV
-436 LRVDPQNRRISLSLK
+436 LKVDAQNRRISLSLK

-466 VGSVVSGPVTQLKEF
+466 VGSVVSGPVTQIKEF

-494 IHVSEISPERI
+494 IHVSEISNERI

-534 SIKKLQEDVAQA
+534 SVKKLQEDIAQA
-546 ETEKFLSTQ
+546 ETEKYLSAQ

>member
-1 MSLKGLGPQ
+1 
-10 GDPIEVIGM
+10 M
-19 AERIKM
+19 AERIRM

-35 LFSRGDTVQGR
+35 LFSRGDTVEGR
-46 VVHVGETEVLVDIG
+46 VVQVAENEVLVDIG

-71 LAPGHDKVEPG
+71 LAPGHEKVEPG

-97 TVYISERQAFLA
+97 TVYISERQAFFA
-109 KKFAELEQACRTGSP
+109 KKFAELEQAFRTGSP
-124 VKGTVVAE
+124 VRGTVVAE
-132 VSGAGFHVDLGGIRA
+132 VPNAGFQVDLGGIRA

-157 ISTKFERLR
+157 ISTKFERLK

-211 IIEGKVK
+211 VIEGTVK
-218 SVVDFGIFVDVGGH
+218 SVVDFGIFVDVGGY

-255 PGQKIKVMVLEANRE
+255 PGQKIKVMVLEADRK

-291 RYPVGTKVKG
+291 RYPVGAKVKG
-301 KVVSVTDFG
+301 KVVSLTDFG

-319 EGLVHVS
+319 EGLVHIS
-326 ELSWAPVK
+326 ELSWTPVK
-334 NPKEV
+334 HPKEV
-339 VQPGQEVEVVVLSV
+339 VQPGQEVEVVVLAV
-353 NEAEHRVSLSLR
+353 NEAEHRISLSLR

-378 YPKGALVEGQV
+378 YPKGALVEGKV

-411 SELSWERV
+411 SELSWERI
-419 SHPGEVVQ
+419 SHPKEVVQ
-427 PGQTVRAMV
+427 PGQKVRAMV
-436 LRVDPQNRRISLSLK
+436 LKVDPENRRISLSLK

-466 VGSVVSGPVTQLKEF
+466 VGSVVSGPVTQIKEF

-494 IHVSEISPERI
+494 IHVSEISHERI
-505 GHPSEVLRLGQE
+505 GHPSEVLKLGQE

-534 SIKKLQEDVAQA
+534 SIKKLQEDMAQA
-546 ETEKFLSTQ
+546 ETEKFISTQ

>member
-1 MSLKGLGPQ
+1 
-10 GDPIEVIGM
+10 M
-19 AERIKM
+19 AERIRM
-25 EEALGENDIR
+25 EEALGENDIH
-35 LFSRGDTVQGR
+35 LFSRGDTVEGR
-46 VVHVGETEVLVDIG
+46 VVQVAENEVLVDIG

-71 LAPGHDKVEPG
+71 LAPGHEKVEPG

-97 TVYISERQAFLA
+97 TVYISERQAFFA
-109 KKFAELEQACRTGSP
+109 KKFAELEQAFRTGSP
-124 VKGTVVAE
+124 VRGTVVAE
-132 VSGAGFHVDLGGIRA
+132 VPNAGFQVDLGGIRA

-157 ISTKFERLR
+157 ISTKFERLK

-211 IIEGKVK
+211 VIEGTVK
-218 SVVDFGIFVDVGGH
+218 SVVDFGVFVDVGGH

-255 PGQKIKVMVLEANRE
+255 PGQKIKVMVLEADRK

-291 RYPVGTKVKG
+291 RYPVGAKVKG
-301 KVVSVTDFG
+301 KVVSLTDFG

-319 EGLVHVS
+319 EGLVHIS
-326 ELSWAPVK
+326 ELSWTPVK
-334 NPKEV
+334 HPKEV
-339 VQPGQEVEVVVLSV
+339 VQPGQEVEVVVLAV
-353 NEAEHRVSLSLR
+353 NEAEHRISLSLR

-378 YPKGALVEGQV
+378 YPKGALVEGKV

-399 ELEPGIEGLIHI
+399 ELEPGIEGLVHI
-411 SELSWERV
+411 SELSWERI
-419 SHPGEVVQ
+419 SHPREVVQ
-427 PGQTVRAMV
+427 PGQKVRAMV
-436 LRVDPQNRRISLSLK
+436 LKVDPENRRISLSLK

-466 VGSVVSGPVTQLKEF
+466 VGSVVSGPVTQIKEF

-494 IHVSEISPERI
+494 IHVSEISHERI
-505 GHPSEVLRLGQE
+505 GHPSEVLKLGQE

-534 SIKKLQEDVAQA
+534 SIKKLQEDMAQA
-546 ETEKFLSTQ
+546 ETEKFISTQ

>member
-1 MSLKGLGPQ
+1 
-10 GDPIEVIGM
+10 M
-19 AERIKM
+19 AEWIRM

-46 VVHVGETEVLVDIG
+46 VVHVAENEVLVDIG

-71 LAPGHDKVEPG
+71 LAPGRDKVAPG
-82 QVLEVLITYIDEENG
+82 DLLEVLITYIDEENG
-97 TVYISERQAFLA
+97 TVYISERQAFFA
-109 KKFAELEQACRTGSP
+109 KKFAELEQAYRSGSP

-132 VSGAGFHVDLGGIRA
+132 VPGAGYHVDLGGIKA
-147 FLPASHLGKG
+147 FMPASHLGKG
-157 ISTKFERLR
+157 LSPKIERLR
-166 GKALDLKII
+166 GRSLEVKII

-190 WQKDQEE
+190 WLHDKEE

-211 IIEGKVK
+211 VVEGVVK

-255 PGQKIKVMVLEANRE
+255 PGQRIKVMVLEADRK

-283 NPWEGIAQ
+283 NPWEGLAQ
-291 RYPVGTKVKG
+291 RYPVGAKVKG

-319 EGLVHVS
+319 EGLVHLS
-326 ELSWAPVK
+326 ELSWTPVK
-334 NPKEV
+334 HPKEV
-339 VQPGQEVEVVVLSV
+339 VQPGQEVEVVVLAV
-353 NEAEHRVSLSLR
+353 NEAEHRISLSLR

-378 YPKGALVEGQV
+378 YPKGALVEGVV

-399 ELEPGIEGLIHI
+399 ELEPGIEGLIHV

-419 SHPGEVVQ
+419 SHPKDVVQ
-427 PGQTVRAMV
+427 PGQKVRAMV
-436 LRVDPQNRRISLSLK
+436 LKVDAQNRRISLSLK

-466 VGSVVSGPVTQLKEF
+466 VGSVVSGPVTQIKDF

-494 IHVSEISPERI
+494 IHVSEISHERI

-534 SIKKLQEDVAQA
+534 SIKKIQEDLAQA
-546 ETEKFLSTQ
+546 ETEKFLATQ